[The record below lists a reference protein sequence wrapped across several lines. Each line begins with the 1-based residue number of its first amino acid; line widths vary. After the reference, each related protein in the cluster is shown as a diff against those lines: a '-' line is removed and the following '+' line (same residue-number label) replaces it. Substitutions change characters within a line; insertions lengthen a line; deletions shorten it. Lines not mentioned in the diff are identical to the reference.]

1 MFRSN
6 SGIKNEEGDNKM
18 IDGGNFKNVRFWLN
32 GIKIF
37 LSLKDKEKV
46 AVYLIKVFNLTTYKN
61 FAVESVT
68 EYIF

>member
-1 MFRSN
+1 
-6 SGIKNEEGDNKM
+6 M

-37 LSLKDKEKV
+37 LSQKDKEKV
-46 AVYLIKVFNLTTYKN
+46 AVYLIKEFNLATYKN
-61 FAVESVT
+61 FPLESVT

>member
-1 MFRSN
+1 
-6 SGIKNEEGDNKM
+6 M

-37 LSLKDKEKV
+37 LSQKDKKKV

-61 FAVESVT
+61 FPLESVM
-68 EYIF
+68 EYNF